1 MKNFLLNE
9 QDTDEINNA
18 IEHLTFT
25 IFRVCMSRE
34 IKEEYDDYEGNE
46 KTEKTEE
53 PNYDDIDF

>member
-25 IFRVCMSRE
+25 IFRVFISRE

-46 KTEKTEE
+46 KIEKIEE
-53 PNYDDIDF
+53 PNCDEIDF

>member
-1 MKNFLLNE
+1 MKSFLLNE

-25 IFRVCMSRE
+25 IFRVFISRE

-46 KTEKTEE
+46 KKEKTAE
-53 PNYDDIDF
+53 PNYDEIDF